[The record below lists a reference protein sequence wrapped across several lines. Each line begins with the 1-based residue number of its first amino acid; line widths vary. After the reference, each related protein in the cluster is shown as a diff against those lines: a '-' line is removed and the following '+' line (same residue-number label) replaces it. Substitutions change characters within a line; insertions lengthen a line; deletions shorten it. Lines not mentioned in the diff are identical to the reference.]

1 MDLSASLNLTEKGL
15 DEVKRRM
22 YKLSIRKRSVLILL
36 EQPHTVEH
44 LLQKTVLHRDELMLE
59 IENLVRDGFLGIGG
73 APSGSGHIAPASATA
88 QGRPAEPVVIPG
100 DGSIFH
106 LDEEIIISEA
116 KFLLTDFCVDSFGT
130 QSQAFVDEIS
140 ACRSPESLG
149 SCLRNSRRIK
159 CYRYGGVTSGE
170 IGVPHDISHVG
181 LSLKCSK
188 SGIDF
193 DCILFRF
200 ICNFTE

>member
-59 IENLVRDGFLGIGG
+59 IENLVRDGFLRLGL
-73 APSGSGHIAPASATA
+73 ASSGSDQVMPAVNSAP
-88 QGRPAEPVVIPG
+88 GGPAEPVVIPD
-100 DGSIFH
+100 DGSFFH
-106 LDEEIIISEA
+106 LDEDIILSEA

-149 SCLRNSRRIK
+149 SCLRKIFAAADAQCKDRLPALIGLIK
-159 CYRYGGVTSGE
+159 TINE
-170 IGVPHDISHVG
+170 
-181 LSLKCSK
+181 
-188 SGIDF
+188 
-193 DCILFRF
+193 
-200 ICNFTE
+200 TA

>member
-59 IENLVRDGFLGIGG
+59 IENLVRDGFLRLGL
-73 APSGSGHIAPASATA
+73 ASSGSDQVMPAVNSAP
-88 QGRPAEPVVIPG
+88 GGPAEPVVIPD
-100 DGSIFH
+100 DGSFFH
-106 LDEEIIISEA
+106 LDEDIILSEA

-140 ACRSPESLG
+140 ACRSPETLG
-149 SCLRNSRRIK
+149 SCLRKIFAAADAQRKDRIP
-159 CYRYGGVTSGE
+159 TL
-170 IGVPHDISHVG
+170 IS
-181 LSLKCSK
+181 LIKT
-188 SGIDF
+188 I
-193 DCILFRF
+193 
-200 ICNFTE
+200 NETA

>member
-59 IENLVRDGFLGIGG
+59 IEILVRDGFLAIGG
-73 APSGSGHIAPASATA
+73 SPSVSSQTAPASAPA
-88 QGRPAEPVVIPG
+88 PGRPADPVVIPG
-100 DGSIFH
+100 DDSLFH
-106 LDEEIIISEA
+106 LDEEIILSEA

-140 ACRSPESLG
+140 VCRSPESLG
-149 SCLRNSRRIK
+149 NCLRKIFSAANTQCKDRLPTLISLIK
-159 CYRYGGVTSGE
+159 TINE
-170 IGVPHDISHVG
+170 
-181 LSLKCSK
+181 
-188 SGIDF
+188 
-193 DCILFRF
+193 
-200 ICNFTE
+200 TA